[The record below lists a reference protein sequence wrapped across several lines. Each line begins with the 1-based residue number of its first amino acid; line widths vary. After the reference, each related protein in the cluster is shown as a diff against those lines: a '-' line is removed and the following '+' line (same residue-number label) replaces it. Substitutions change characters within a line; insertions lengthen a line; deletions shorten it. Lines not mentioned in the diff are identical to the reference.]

1 MKSRPALPCLCSI
14 ILALLLGATGCRT
27 NRISDPVLGASY
39 TPKNIHVFH
48 PLLGGQIRRVVVL
61 PPAEATEAN
70 ELTAGRDLLAPILAE
85 ELGRTKKF
93 EVLQVAPEQLRQLTG
108 HNSWS
113 AEERLPAGFFQAL
126 RDEFGCDA
134 VLFTRV
140 NEFRAYPP
148 LAVGLNLKLVETEN
162 VKILWAA
169 DETFDAADPTVVN
182 GARRFQRERNTLPAA
197 LADSRSILLSPR
209 GFSRYAAETLFGTLP
224 ER

>member
-1 MKSRPALPCLCSI
+1 MKPHPALQCLCGAA
-14 ILALLLGATGCRT
+14 LALLLGATGCRT
-27 NRISDPVLGASY
+27 NRITDPVLGASY
-39 TPKNIHVFH
+39 TPGNVHVFH
-48 PLLGGQIRRVVVL
+48 PLLGSQVRRVAVL
-61 PPAEATEAN
+61 PPVEASEAN

-93 EVLQVAPEQLRQLTG
+93 EVVQVNPEQLRQLTG

-113 AEERLPAGFFQAL
+113 AEERLPAGFFQTL
-126 RDEFGCDA
+126 RNEFGCDA

-148 LAVGLNLKLVETEN
+148 LAVGLNLKLVEAEN

-182 GARRFQRERNTLPAA
+182 GARRFQRDRDTLPAA
-197 LADSRSILLSPR
+197 LADSRSILFSPR
-209 GFSRYAAETLFGTLP
+209 GFSRYATETLFGTLP